1 MSNEL
6 KSYQREAFSEK
17 RQTIENALSVVRPEL
32 ALEWHPTRNAPL
44 TPNLI
49 SYGSTKKVWWICNKG
64 HEFQATVNN
73 RSSGYGCPYCSGRK
87 PYKGETDLVTTNP
100 RLAAEWHPTKNYPLC
115 PEDVSAGSKKKVW
128 WKCNMG
134 HEWLAVIYSRS
145 DGNDCPVCSKRNHS
159 SFPEQAIYF
168 YTKKVFP
175 DAVNGFTELF
185 SNKMELDIFIP
196 SIKVGIEYDGIAWH
210 NSATTSKREKKKYEL
225 CQANDIRLIRIKE
238 NVKGGDDNQQFSDY
252 IIHICKDPS
261 YKEIDSA
268 IIQLLQMI
276 APKININ
283 INSDADKNEIK
294 AQYMFAVKQRSLA
307 VLYPHL
313 ASEWHPTKNKPLT
326 PEAVMPN
333 AHDNVWWQ
341 CNRGHEWEAAIYSR
355 VNGNGCPYCSNQKV
369 LAGFNDLVTVNP
381 QLANSWHPTK
391 NLPLTPN
398 MVTAGS
404 NKKVWWICEK
414 GHEWEA
420 SINSRRNG
428 VGCPICTNKKVLK
441 GYNDLAT
448 VEPSLVE
455 EWHPTKNLPL
465 TPYMFT
471 KSSGEKIWW
480 QCSKGHEWQTRIV
493 NRSRGSGC
501 PICAQECKTTA
512 KGKRTYSN
520 LLSVANPKLSLEW
533 DSAKNLPLSPST
545 ISYGS
550 EKKVWWRC
558 NLGHEWEASVKSRSR
573 GTGCPYCSNRKVLSG
588 YNDLQA
594 VNPILVSEWHPRK
607 NTPLAPNEISPN
619 SNRKVWWLCHCG
631 HEWEA
636 SVDNRNKGA
645 GCPICAKCKRKPKP

>member
-1 MSNEL
+1 
-6 KSYQREAFSEK
+6 
-17 RQTIENALSVVRPEL
+17 
-32 ALEWHPTRNAPL
+32 
-44 TPNLI
+44 
-49 SYGSTKKVWWICNKG
+49 
-64 HEFQATVNN
+64 
-73 RSSGYGCPYCSGRK
+73 
-87 PYKGETDLVTTNP
+87 
-100 RLAAEWHPTKNYPLC
+100 
-115 PEDVSAGSKKKVW
+115 
-128 WKCNMG
+128 
-134 HEWLAVIYSRS
+134 
-145 DGNDCPVCSKRNHS
+145 
-159 SFPEQAIYF
+159 
-168 YTKKVFP
+168 
-175 DAVNGFTELF
+175 
-185 SNKMELDIFIP
+185 
-196 SIKVGIEYDGIAWH
+196 
-210 NSATTSKREKKKYEL
+210 
-225 CQANDIRLIRIKE
+225 
-238 NVKGGDDNQQFSDY
+238 
-252 IIHICKDPS
+252 
-261 YKEIDSA
+261 
-268 IIQLLQMI
+268 
-276 APKININ
+276 
-283 INSDADKNEIK
+283 
-294 AQYMFAVKQRSLA
+294 
-307 VLYPHL
+307 
-313 ASEWHPTKNKPLT
+313 
-326 PEAVMPN
+326 
-333 AHDNVWWQ
+333 
-341 CNRGHEWEAAIYSR
+341 
-355 VNGNGCPYCSNQKV
+355 
-369 LAGFNDLVTVNP
+369 
-381 QLANSWHPTK
+381 
-391 NLPLTPN
+391 

-594 VNPILVSEWHPRK
+594 VNPILASEWHPRK